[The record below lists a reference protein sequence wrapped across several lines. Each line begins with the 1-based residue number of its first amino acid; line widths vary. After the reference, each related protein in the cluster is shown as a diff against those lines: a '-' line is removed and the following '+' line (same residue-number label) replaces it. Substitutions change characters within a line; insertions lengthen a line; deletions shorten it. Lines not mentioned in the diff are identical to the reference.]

1 MRRIA
6 HLAILTTAVVSLL
19 GAPAVGLAQEQ
30 QEEEEGPGTRIVTA
44 TIFQVPFAER
54 SKVFPFMREYFL
66 PGIQLNPNVLNFRL
80 LVHNWGSDASQ
91 VVLLSEYASL
101 ADIEAEC
108 GQPCEDYQAAHPE
121 PEEGTPEREEFEERQ
136 AAFSKYYTR
145 HRDEIYLANME
156 VAKVEGELMGPVGP
170 PPEAEEEGGN

>member
-1 MRRIA
+1 MNRIPRPTVLGITIS
-6 HLAILTTAVVSLL
+6 LAL
-19 GAPAVGLAQEQ
+19 GAPAVGRAQ
-30 QEEEEGPGTRIVTA
+30 QEEEEGPGTRVVTA
-44 TIFQVPFAER
+44 TIFQVPFTER

-66 PGIQLNPNVLNFRL
+66 PFTQLNPKVLNFRV

-91 VVLLSEYASL
+91 VVLLSEYASF

-108 GQPCEDYQAAHPE
+108 GQPCEDYQTAHPE

-136 AAFSKYYTR
+136 AAFSEYFGH

-170 PPEAEEEGGN
+170 PPETEEEGGN